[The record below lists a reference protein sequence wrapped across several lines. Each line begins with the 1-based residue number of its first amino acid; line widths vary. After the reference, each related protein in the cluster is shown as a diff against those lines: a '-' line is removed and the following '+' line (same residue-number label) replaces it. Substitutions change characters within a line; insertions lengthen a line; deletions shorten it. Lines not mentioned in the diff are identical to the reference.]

1 MFRDKVVVVYE
12 SPYVWTPTPTQQGRP
27 LPGGWFILG
36 DPTGAITPGSTAPR
50 KPVFENAD

>member
-1 MFRDKVVVVYE
+1 MFRDKVVVYE